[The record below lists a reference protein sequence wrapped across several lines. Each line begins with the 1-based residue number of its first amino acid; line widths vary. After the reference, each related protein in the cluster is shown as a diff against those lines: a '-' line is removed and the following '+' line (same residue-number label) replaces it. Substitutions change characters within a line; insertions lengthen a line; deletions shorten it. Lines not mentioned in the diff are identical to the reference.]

1 MILAHG
7 SGIDDVL
14 LFVVPVLIALVLLR
28 MAERK
33 ARRRAETTDSTSD
46 PTGAE
51 VPPLSS
57 PADE

>member
-1 MILAHG
+1 MIFAHG

-14 LFVVPVLIALVLLR
+14 LFVVPVLVALILLR
-28 MAERK
+28 TAERK
-33 ARRRAETTDSTSD
+33 ARRRAEAAESD